1 MKESLKKK
9 IMEYLSRAE
18 ELKEALSKPV
28 KKKAAA
34 ASGASGGGKDGQE
47 YKRSCLLCYLH
58 LL

>member
-34 ASGASGGGKDGQE
+34 ASGAGGGGKDGQE
-47 YKRSCLLCYLH
+47 YD
-58 LL
+58 